1 VKAAIEG
8 SDFLS
13 SHVRE
18 ARKTEIELDNRITV
32 AVYPC
37 SYRAPRGITVVCGV
51 ADELAFWRDENY
63 ANPDREILR
72 SIVRGMANVPDA
84 KLVKISTPYARAGV
98 LYDDFVRRHEL
109 EDTLVWRAPTR
120 LMNPAISTQFLD
132 RERQKDPIAFAREYE
147 AEFSDDTSGFI
158 QRGAIDA
165 AIIRGRFEIQPNPR
179 VTYVAFVD
187 LAGGSSSDSSVLA
200 VAHPHKRSGETFFV
214 LDLLKEIQPPF
225 SPEQVTKQ
233 FSQDLKRYGLREIR
247 GDRFGSEWVKERFR
261 QQGIIYRD
269 SDLSRSEIYLEFLPL
284 LNSGKLELL
293 DNARLTQQLCGL
305 QRKTGS
311 SGRDIIDHSV
321 GQHDD
326 VCNAAAGALVVAAV
340 KPSAV
345 ECYGIF

>member
-1 VKAAIEG
+1 
-8 SDFLS
+8 LNH
-13 SHVRE
+13 HVRE

-72 SIVRGMANVPDA
+72 SIVLGMANVPDA
-84 KLVKISTPYARAGV
+84 KLVKISTPYGKSGA

-109 EDTLVWRAPTR
+109 KDTLVWKAPTR
-120 LMNPAISTQFLD
+120 LMNPAIPAQFLE
-132 RERQKDPIAFAREYE
+132 RERQKDPVAFSREYE

-158 QRGAIDA
+158 QRA
-165 AIIRGRFEIQPNPR
+165 ALEAATMRGRFEIGPNLR
-179 VTYVAFVD
+179 VEYVGFVD

-225 SPEQVTKQ
+225 SPEQVTKE
-233 FSQDLKRYGLREIR
+233 FSQDLKRYGVREIT
-247 GDRFGSEWVKERFR
+247 GDRYGSQWVKERF
-261 QQGIIYRD
+261 QQEAISYRD

-293 DNARLTQQLCGL
+293 DNARLVTQLCGL
-305 QRKTGS
+305 QRKTSS

-321 GQHDD
+321 GQRDD
-326 VCNAAAGALVVAAV
+326 VCNAGCGALVAAAM
-340 KPSAV
+340 KPSAA